1 MDGNF
6 HEVALESRQESVRL
20 ACYTVTQP
28 ALAKPDSIAMNSV
41 IDSNPHQKQGDK

>member
-6 HEVALESRQESVRL
+6 HEVAPGSRQESVRL

-28 ALAKPDSIAMNSV
+28 ALAKPDSIAMNSGF
-41 IDSNPHQKQGDK
+41 DPNPHPKQGDK